1 VSKFK
6 IIKINIIFYRSLED
20 DPIDQVTTLEAEET
34 FTLVDSGTQRSKR
47 KLVSS
52 HGFTFTI
59 KRQNSNST
67 EWRCSVRNKTVT
79 CPVVVVQCGDSY
91 STRNT
96 HLHASK
102 PGIMST
108 VKITKEVSDY
118 IFLIIVIIII
128 IKVVKDLAIVL

>member
-1 VSKFK
+1 MSKF
-6 IIKINIIFYRSLED
+6 IIIQINIIFYRSYR
-20 DPIDQVTTLEAEET
+20 PSYNTREAEET

-52 HGFTFTI
+52 HVFTFTI

-79 CPVVVVQCGDSY
+79 CPVVVVQRGDSY

-96 HLHASK
+96 YLHASK
-102 PGIMST
+102 PSIMST
-108 VKITKEVSDY
+108 VKITNLKEVRDY